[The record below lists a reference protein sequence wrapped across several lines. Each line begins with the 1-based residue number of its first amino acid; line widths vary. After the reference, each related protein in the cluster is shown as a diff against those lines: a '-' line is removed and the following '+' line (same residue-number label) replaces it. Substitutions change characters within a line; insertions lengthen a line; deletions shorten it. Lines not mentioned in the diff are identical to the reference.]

1 MAKKEPIVFLSA
13 GHGGSDSGA
22 VGNGLKEKD
31 INLQI
36 LKACKTELERHGVTV
51 ITSRM
56 KDENDPV
63 GEETREANASGADV
77 AVSFHTNAGGGD
89 GSEAFAY
96 TSSKAGMKLAALGE
110 KYVKELGQNSRGVK
124 SGNHLYFIK
133 NTTMPSVLFECFFID
148 NATDKK
154 IGDTVA
160 EQKKFGVA
168 YAKAILEYLGID
180 YKEAKA
186 STTTKKDTSKDSGV
200 TYTVQVGVYSKKAN
214 AEAMQ
219 KKLKASGFDAMIIKK

>member
-1 MAKKEPIVFLSA
+1 MAKVFISA
-13 GHGGSDSGA
+13 GHGGTDSGA
-22 VGNGLKEKD
+22 VGNSLKEKD

-36 LKACKTELERHGVTV
+36 LKACKEELERHGVTV
-51 ITSRM
+51 VTSRT
-56 KDENDPV
+56 KDEDDPV

-89 GSEAFAY
+89 GSEAFY
-96 TSSKAGMKLAALGE
+96 HTRSTKGKKLAQLGE
-110 KYVKELGQNSRGVK
+110 KHVKELGQNSRGVK
-124 SGNHLYFIK
+124 SGDHLYFVK
-133 NTTMPSVLFECFFID
+133 NTSIPAVLFECFFID

-168 YAKAILEYLGID
+168 YAKAILEYFGIE
-180 YKEAKA
+180 YKAKTTKQ
-186 STTTKKDTSKDSGV
+186 TTTKDSGV
-200 TYTVQVGVYSKKAN
+200 IYTVQVGAYSKKAN